1 MIKIFFMLKEIRA
14 IVRELEKNSRDILMI
29 LQNIHNED
37 NFKENSSMCV

>member
-1 MIKIFFMLKEIRA
+1 MLKEIRA

-37 NFKENSSMCV
+37 NFKENLSMCV